1 MSKRREMGRKR
12 KRNRRCARCGSKKNL
27 TRHHIVP
34 RRESGPSVSENLQTL
49 CRPCHD
55 FWHRCEGREYRLS
68 FDDWLIGGETGLTAF
83 RKSKMLRVV
92 MTGRLTGQ
100 SYRVIAE
107 RLNKLKLFS
116 PRGLAWT
123 ERNLSGWVRRHAEE
137 LSPKR
142 QFELARWPIFSEAIS
157 EGVWRWYF
165 FLEPLG
171 ICHLRGTR
179 KVLDKYNFSRY
190 FRVVGKVLNNI
201 RPAHGLHVYHGQVD
215 LLAEQVTPPE
225 VHPGPVKQAVAFLC
239 EGQLRKGRRT
249 GRSYDLAGPIRR
261 MPDSWAEH
269 DGWAWVSWERVEPI
283 LVEKAQRKFRR
294 CRDRR

>member
-1 MSKRREMGRKR
+1 M
-12 KRNRRCARCGSKKNL
+12 
-27 TRHHIVP
+27 
-34 RRESGPSVSENLQTL
+34 
-49 CRPCHD
+49 
-55 FWHRCEGREYRLS
+55 
-68 FDDWLIGGETGLTAF
+68 
-83 RKSKMLRVV
+83 
-92 MTGRLTGQ
+92 
-100 SYRVIAE
+100 
-107 RLNKLKLFS
+107 
-116 PRGLAWT
+116 
-123 ERNLSGWVRRHAEE
+123 
-137 LSPKR
+137 
-142 QFELARWPIFSEAIS
+142 
-157 EGVWRWYF
+157 
-165 FLEPLG
+165 
-171 ICHLRGTR
+171 
-179 KVLDKYNFSRY
+179 LDKYNFSRY

-283 LVEKAQRKFRR
+283 LVEKAQRKYRR